1 MCYTFG
7 ACPSEHL
14 GHWPFVARISGHPH
28 LRCYDHIV
36 FLDDIC
42 RVVGLIIM
50 MVQYTD
56 DGVMLQWR
64 GSEMVVLN
72 KWEENMSIVH

>member
-28 LRCYDHIV
+28 LRCYDVSV

-50 MVQYTD
+50 ERCSD
-56 DGVMLQWR
+56 DGMMVQWR
-64 GSEMVVLN
+64 GDEMVVLN
-72 KWEENMSIVH
+72 K